1 MHRRFKVLRG
11 RRRCSARGAAVVE
24 MAIVAPLLLT
34 LVFGII
40 EFGWVFMA
48 YQTITNAAREGAR
61 TAVLQGSL
69 ADGSDVEARVNEYID
84 PVGLGP
90 YTLQIV
96 SSMASATGEGL
107 FLKRSDD
114 TANPK
119 DPTETVR
126 LTVPYSAVSL
136 LGVLPAGSFDLSSTC
151 SMRKE
156 GFAD

>member
-1 MHRRFKVLRG
+1 MRRRFKVMSV
-11 RRRCSARGAAVVE
+11 RRRWSARGAAVVE
-24 MAIVAPLLLT
+24 MAIVAPVLLT

-69 ADGSDVEARVNEYID
+69 ADGSDVEARVHDYVS
-84 PVGLGP
+84 PAGLP
-90 YTLQIV
+90 QYPLTIV
-96 SSMASATGEGL
+96 SSMASATGAGL

-114 TANPK
+114 TVNPK
-119 DPTETVR
+119 DPVEAVR

>member
-1 MHRRFKVLRG
+1 MRRRFMVMRV
-11 RRRCSARGAAVVE
+11 RRRWSARGAAVVE
-24 MAIVAPLLLT
+24 MAIVAPVLLT

-69 ADGSDVEARVNEYID
+69 ANGSDVEARVHDYVS
-84 PVGLGP
+84 PAGLP
-90 YTLQIV
+90 QYPLQIV
-96 SSMASATGEGL
+96 ASMASASGPGL

-114 TANPK
+114 TAAPK
-119 DPTETVR
+119 DPTEAVR
-126 LTVPYSAVSL
+126 LTVPYSEVSL

>member
-1 MHRRFKVLRG
+1 
-11 RRRCSARGAAVVE
+11 

-40 EFGWVFMA
+40 EFGWVFMT

-69 ADGSDVEARVNEYID
+69 ANGSDVESRVNDYLEPISGTL
-84 PVGLGP
+84 PQWP
-90 YTLQIV
+90 YTIQIV
-96 SSMASATGEGL
+96 SSMASATGPGL

-114 TANPK
+114 TVNPK
-119 DPTETVR
+119 DPTEAVK
-126 LTVPYSAVSL
+126 LTIPYSDVSL